1 MINIKKII
9 TSVIY
14 TILITLISLIF
25 TSILYYF
32 NITSDKLN
40 KVLIYL
46 TSIIS
51 MFTGSLILSKYTK
64 KRGIACGSLYFTGWF
79 VLLILLSLVFKTD
92 FNLSMFIYFVILLI
106 FSMLGGIIGKNFIEE
121 KNSTN

>member
-1 MINIKKII
+1 
-9 TSVIY
+9 
-14 TILITLISLIF
+14 
-25 TSILYYF
+25 
-32 NITSDKLN
+32 
-40 KVLIYL
+40 
-46 TSIIS
+46 

-64 KRGIACGSLYFTGWF
+64 KIGIACGSLYFTGWF